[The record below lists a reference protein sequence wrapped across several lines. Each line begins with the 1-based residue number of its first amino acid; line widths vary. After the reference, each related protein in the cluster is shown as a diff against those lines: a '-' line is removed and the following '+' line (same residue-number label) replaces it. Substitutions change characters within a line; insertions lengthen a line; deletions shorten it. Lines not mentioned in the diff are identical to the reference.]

1 MVSPERDISPFPILP
16 VTDTFLIPVISLLV
30 SNTTAFPPNAE
41 PLVIPLVLS
50 KSVSVTE
57 VAPIVNPFAAV
68 DIELADTLV
77 ADNAAISDMF
87 LSLLTINTLPLA
99 AVPGVIPDNLSS
111 SGPVTLSPFNLL
123 ISAGDDDM
131 STPPT

>member
-1 MVSPERDISPFPILP
+1 MSP
-16 VTDTFLIPVISLLV
+16 VTDRFLIPVISLLV
-30 SNTTAFPPNAE
+30 STTKAFPPNAE

-57 VAPIVNPFAAV
+57 VAPIVNPVAVV

-77 ADNAAISDMF
+77 ADNAAIPDMF

-99 AVPGVIPDNLSS
+99 AVPAVIPDNLSS
-111 SGPVTLSPFNLL
+111 SGPVTLNPFNLL
-123 ISAGDDDM
+123 ISAGDAVM
-131 STPPT
+131 SAPPT

>member
-1 MVSPERDISPFPILP
+1 
-16 VTDTFLIPVISLLV
+16 
-30 SNTTAFPPNAE
+30 
-41 PLVIPLVLS
+41 
-50 KSVSVTE
+50 
-57 VAPIVNPFAAV
+57 
-68 DIELADTLV
+68 
-77 ADNAAISDMF
+77 MF